1 MHEVSSATRSLAARI
16 LRIEA
21 GGQSEST
28 SLAEA
33 GKRAF
38 ERLRPHLTELLG
50 NQGFIALLRRANYL
64 AQGQFP
70 MLTALRIDVLDG
82 AGLTGLEAFNGAIV
96 DEPAQAAAALAEFLV
111 RFLWLL
117 ETFLGQ
123 ALTVHLLGEVWPELL
138 LEDEDSGEQDGAA
151 SND

>member
-21 GGQSEST
+21 GGQSDST

-38 ERLRPHLTELLG
+38 EGLRPRLTELLG
-50 NQGFIALLRRANYL
+50 NQGFIALLRRAKFL

-70 MLTALRIDVLDG
+70 MLTGLRIDVQDG
-82 AGLTGLEAFNGAIV
+82 ADLPGLEAINGVNV
-96 DEPAQAAAALAEFLV
+96 DEPAQAAAALAELLA

-123 ALTVHLLGEVWPELL
+123 ALTVHLLGEIWPQLL
-138 LEDEDSGEQDGAA
+138 LEDEDSGKQNGAA
-151 SND
+151 SDA